1 MHCLPAGLCLPGG
14 SSRSTEPPQP
24 YNPSPVED
32 FDFNIDMDLTGGG
45 LFWFA
50 RPSLFLHCTV
60 CPTGSLGRQSQHRLA
75 ASVANARKRAAE
87 ILKRHREER
96 GAEYY
101 SSRSLEASEGSVSG
115 SD

>member
-14 SSRSTEPPQP
+14 STEPPQP

-45 LFWFA
+45 LLWFA

-60 CPTGSLGRQSQHRLA
+60 CPTGSLVRQSQHKELDSELA
-75 ASVANARKRAAE
+75 FVRTFEPITVTLNATIQRNGVPMFYYTAS
-87 ILKRHREER
+87 
-96 GAEYY
+96 
-101 SSRSLEASEGSVSG
+101 SSP
-115 SD
+115 